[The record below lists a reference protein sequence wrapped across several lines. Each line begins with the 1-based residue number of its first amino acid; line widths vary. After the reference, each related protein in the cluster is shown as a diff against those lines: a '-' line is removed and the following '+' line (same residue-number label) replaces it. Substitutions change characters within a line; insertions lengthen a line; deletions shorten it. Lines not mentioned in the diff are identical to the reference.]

1 MRESIGGTALFQITI
16 VFLLLFT
23 GVMCITI
30 NHSKAFAVK
39 DEILDM
45 IQNSPNAY
53 DDNGNITTALVD
65 DITAYITDSGY
76 RITNQCPN
84 DFVGYTRNGNVTS
97 GKDASICIRS
107 VNVAENYTKDLAK
120 ICNGDCSYINDDLP
134 NMYYFDIILFYQIDA
149 PVIQDAFKLQV
160 NSSTRILYS

>member
-45 IQNSPNAY
+45 IQNSPNVY
-53 DDNGNITTALVD
+53 DDNGNITKALVD
-65 DITAYITDSGY
+65 DITAYISDSGY
-76 RITNQCPN
+76 RITNQCPEGYT
-84 DFVGYTRNGNVTS
+84 GYTRNGDVTS

-107 VNVAENYTKDLAK
+107 VNVAESYTKDLNK

-160 NSSTRILYS
+160 NSSTKILYS

>member
-45 IQNSPNAY
+45 IQNSPNVY

-65 DITAYITDSGY
+65 DITAYISDSGY
-76 RITNQCPN
+76 RITNQCPEGYT
-84 DFVGYTRNGNVTS
+84 GYTRNGNVTS

-107 VNVAENYTKDLAK
+107 VNVAK

-149 PVIQDAFKLQV
+149 PILENVFNLYVK
-160 NSSTRILYS
+160 SSSRIIYS

>member
-53 DDNGNITTALVD
+53 DNEGNITNDLIE
-65 DITAYITDSGY
+65 DITEYISNSGY
-76 RITNQCPN
+76 RITNQCPSG
-84 DFVGYTRNGNVTS
+84 FTGYTRNGNVTS
-97 GKDASICIRS
+97 GRDASICIRS

-120 ICNGDCSYINDDLP
+120 ICNGECSYVSDDLP
-134 NMYYFDIILFYQIDA
+134 NMYYFDIVLFYQIDA
-149 PVIQDAFKLQV
+149 PIIENVFNLYVK
-160 NSSTRILYS
+160 SSSKIIYS